1 MVASKGKGTS
11 LYYIIGVYFKC
22 VLKPVILFDI
32 KKMPLFFGS
41 TTFFSRAKIV
51 IFFCSLFGIS
61 ITWGG
66 GWGSLRHLN
75 FDLLRFSDL

>member
-51 IFFCSLFGIS
+51 NFFFVRYLGLVLLGVGD
-61 ITWGG
+61 GG
-66 GWGSLRHLN
+66 V
-75 FDLLRFSDL
+75 